1 MRCGLP
7 SGRVTFLFTDIEG
20 STKLLHELGAERYAE
35 ALAEHRRIL
44 RAAFSGHGGV
54 EVDTQ
59 GDAFFVA
66 FPTAP
71 GALAAAAEALD
82 RLSSGPI
89 HVRIGVHT
97 GTPHVDEEG
106 YVGVDVHR
114 AARIAAAGHGGQV
127 LISASTAALLGSEG
141 LRDLGEHRLK
151 DLSAAERIYQLGTED
166 FPPLKSLYR
175 TNLPI
180 PATPFL
186 GREHELAEV
195 CCLLEDTR
203 LLPRTG
209 PGGTG
214 KTRLGLQAAAEA
226 AEGYPDGI
234 FWVPLAPLRDP
245 ELVLVTA
252 GQALGAKDGL
262 AEHLA
267 DKSLLLLFD
276 NFEHV
281 VEAGPQLSELLAS
294 CPNVHLLVT
303 SRELLRVPGEQAYQ
317 VPPLE
322 PEDGTELFVAGACGA
337 AELR

>member
-1 MRCGLP
+1 MLLLAHHVPVGRDLP
-7 SGRVTFLFTDIEG
+7 SGTVTFLFTDVEG
-20 STKLLHELGAERYAE
+20 STKLLHEFGAAEYAN
-35 ALAEHRRIL
+35 ALAEHRRVL
-44 RAAFSGHGGV
+44 RGAFSAHGGV

-59 GDAFFVA
+59 GDAFFIA

-71 GALAAAAEALD
+71 GALAAAARALEE
-82 RLSSGPI
+82 LVAGPI
-89 HVRIGVHT
+89 RVRIGIHT
-97 GTPHVDEEG
+97 GTPHLAEEG

-127 LISASTAALLGSEG
+127 LVSASTAALAGAGG
-141 LRDLGEHRLK
+141 LSDLGEHRLK
-151 DLSAAERIYQLGTED
+151 DLSAPERIYQLGDED

-180 PATPFL
+180 PATPFV
-186 GREHELAEV
+186 GREQELGEV
-195 CCLLEDTR
+195 LGLLQDVR
-203 LLPRTG
+203 LLTLTG

-281 VEAGPQLSELLAS
+281 VEAAPAS
-294 CPNVHLLVT
+294 PSCSPPVPT
-303 SRELLRVPGEQAYQ
+303 SS
-317 VPPLE
+317 
-322 PEDGTELFVAGACGA
+322 CS
-337 AELR
+337 